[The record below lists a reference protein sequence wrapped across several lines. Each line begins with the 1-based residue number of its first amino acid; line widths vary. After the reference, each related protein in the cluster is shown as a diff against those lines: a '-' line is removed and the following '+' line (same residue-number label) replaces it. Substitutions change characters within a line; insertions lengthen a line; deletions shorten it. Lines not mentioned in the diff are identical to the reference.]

1 MKAVSTVLICSL
13 ALSTIGCGNIEL
25 QSRQKDRVI
34 TVDGNTDDW
43 EGALEPVEK
52 AGFSFGLMN
61 DHKHLYIATAIADQA
76 KQRQIMMCGLYLW
89 FDETARKEK
98 HFSVNFPIGML
109 ESGMS
114 PVNMMREDK
123 LSDIRDAFLESTNE
137 LLIAADEG
145 EWQRFSVGSLERI
158 EVAAGFVGSVMALE
172 FKVPLA
178 KSGPYGFGVGAGAG
192 SAIGLGVES
201 VEPNMEQMRRGMP
214 GRPAGMGGPG
224 GRGGGPPG
232 MGGGPEGRSGPGRM
246 GGQRPERPQPFEL
259 WMKVILLKD
268 AM

>member
-1 MKAVSTVLICSL
+1 MKALPTIPIILF
-13 ALSTIGCGNIEL
+13 ALFVIGCGNIEL

-61 DHKHLYIATAIADQA
+61 DHKHLYIAMVIADQA

-114 PVNMMREDK
+114 PVNMMRENK
-123 LSDIRDAFLESTNE
+123 LSDIRAAFLESTNE

-145 EWQRFSVGSLERI
+145 GWQRFSVGSLEHI
-158 EVAAGFVGSVMALE
+158 DVAAGFVRSVLVLE

-178 KSGPYGFGVGAGAG
+178 KCGPYGYGVGAGAG
-192 SAIGLGVES
+192 SAISLGLES
-201 VEPNMEQMRRGMP
+201 NEPDMEQMRQGMP
-214 GRPAGMGGPG
+214 GRPGGMGGPG
-224 GRGGGPPG
+224 RRGGSPPG
-232 MGGGPEGRSGPGRM
+232 IGGGPEGRSGRGRM
-246 GGQRPERPQPFEL
+246 DGQRPQPFEL
-259 WMKVILLKD
+259 WTKVSLQKD
-268 AM
+268 AIRE